1 MHLEETVSERKQH
14 TQEMKVGQTA
24 LGNLENV
31 PEINKQ
37 AVMPACHYFCFC

>member
-31 PEINKQ
+31 PENKS
-37 AVMPACHYFCFC
+37 